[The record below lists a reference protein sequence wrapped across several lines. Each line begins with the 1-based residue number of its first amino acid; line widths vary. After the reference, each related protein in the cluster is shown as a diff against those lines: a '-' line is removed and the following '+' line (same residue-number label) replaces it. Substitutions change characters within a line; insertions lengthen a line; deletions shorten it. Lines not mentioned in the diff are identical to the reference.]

1 MGFLFRINTLKQYG
15 RAALSKTFFLG
26 KKVRFR
32 RFFLT
37 SGTGEIIIGNDVF
50 FNNNVSL
57 NSLERIEIGDNVLI
71 GEDVKIYD
79 HDHKFGGAP
88 FEIKKHEFNT
98 ESVLIGNNVWI
109 GTGTIILKGTVIGN
123 NVVIGA
129 GCIISGTIPDNSK
142 VIQKRETTIVGL
154 EKYK

>member
-79 HDHKFGGAP
+79 HDHKFGGTP
-88 FEIKKHEFNT
+88 FEIKKHEFKT
-98 ESVLIGNNVWI
+98 ESVLIGNNVWK
-109 GTGTIILKGTVIGN
+109 L
-123 NVVIGA
+123 A
-129 GCIISGTIPDNSK
+129 GK
-142 VIQKRETTIVGL
+142 
-154 EKYK
+154 